1 MIRTMIGLG
10 IGALVLKKVSPS
22 TYAKTVN
29 ILSDSIDTV
38 SDVTTAIRGEA
49 KAISCEIAKD
59 ASEKLS
65 AVDPKAVESL
75 RAML

>member
-1 MIRTMIGLG
+1 MIRTVIGLG
-10 IGALVLKKVSPS
+10 LGALILKKVSPS
-22 TYAKTVN
+22 TYNKTVN

-38 SDVTTAIRGEA
+38 SDVTTSLRGEA

-59 ASEKLS
+59 ASEKL
-65 AVDPKAVESL
+65 AVVDPKAVESL

>member
-1 MIRTMIGLG
+1 MIRTVIGLG
-10 IGALVLKKVSPS
+10 LGALILKKVSPD
-22 TYAKTVN
+22 TYTKCINVM
-29 ILSDSIDTV
+29 SDSIDTV

-65 AVDPKAVESL
+65 VVDPKAVENL

>member
-38 SDVTTAIRGEA
+38 SDVTTAIRGEV
-49 KAISCEIAKD
+49 KAFTSEIAED
-59 ASEKLS
+59 AAQKLT
-65 AVDPKAVESL
+65 AVQPDAIAKL

>member
-1 MIRTMIGLG
+1 MIRTVIGIGLG
-10 IGALVLKKVSPS
+10 ALILKKVAPS
-22 TYAKTVN
+22 TYEKTVN

-59 ASEKLS
+59 ANEKLA

-75 RAML
+75 RALL

>member
-29 ILSDSIDTV
+29 ILSDSIDTI
-38 SDVTTAIRGEA
+38 SDATTAIRGEA

-65 AVDPKAVESL
+65 VVDPKAVENL

>member
-22 TYAKTVN
+22 TYEKTVN

-38 SDVTTAIRGEA
+38 SDVTTSIRGQA
-49 KAISCEIAKD
+49 KAITCEIAKD
-59 ASEKLS
+59 ASEKL
-65 AVDPKAVESL
+65 ALVDPKAVESL

>member
-1 MIRTMIGLG
+1 MIRTVIGLG
-10 IGALVLKKVSPS
+10 LGALILKKVSPS
-22 TYAKTVN
+22 TYTKMVN

-65 AVDPKAVESL
+65 AVDPKAIESL

>member
-49 KAISCEIAKD
+49 KAFTSEIAED
-59 ASEKLS
+59 AAQKLT
-65 AVDPKAVESL
+65 AVQPDAIQKL